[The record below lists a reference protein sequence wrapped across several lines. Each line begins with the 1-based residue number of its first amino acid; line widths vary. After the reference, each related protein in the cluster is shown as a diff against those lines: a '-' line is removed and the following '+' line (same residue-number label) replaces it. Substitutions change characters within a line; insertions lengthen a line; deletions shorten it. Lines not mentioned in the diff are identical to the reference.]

1 MRKGEQPDP
10 GKGRESAKRQTST
23 AKESPLNPK
32 QQAFV
37 DAYLISLNAKQ
48 AAIKAGYSEK
58 TAEQQGSRLLSHVK
72 VQAAIAEA
80 MNQRV
85 ERTKIDADYVLRRLA
100 EIDQMDVIDIL
111 RDDMSLKPVS
121 EWPKVWRQYLSG
133 FDLAEMFEGVG
144 EDRAMV
150 GILKKLKWPD
160 KVRNLELLG
169 KHVDVSAFRDKVE
182 VTGKNGG
189 AIEHKHAVKV
199 VIVPQKAPAEVQTRP
214 LERERD

>member
-1 MRKGEQPDP
+1 MRKAEQKSGPS
-10 GKGRESAKRQTST
+10 ENTSEPVRT
-23 AKESPLNPK
+23 ALSPK
-32 QQAFV
+32 HQRFV
-37 DAYLISLNAKQ
+37 DEYIKDLNATQ
-48 AAIKAGYSEK
+48 AAARAGYSAK
-58 TAEQQGSRLLSHVK
+58 TANEQGARLLANVS
-72 VQAAIAEA
+72 VQAAIQE
-80 MNQRV
+80 RIKERG

-100 EIDQMDVIDIL
+100 EIDQMDVLDIL

-169 KHVDVSAFRDKVE
+169 KHVDVNAFREKVE

>member
-1 MRKGEQPDP
+1 MRKNGESKAAKD
-10 GKGRESAKRQTST
+10 EAAKRPVRT
-23 AKESPLNPK
+23 ALNPK
-32 QQAFV
+32 HQRFV
-37 DAYLISLNAKQ
+37 DEYIKDLNATQ
-48 AAIKAGYSEK
+48 AAARAGYSAK
-58 TAEQQGSRLLSHVK
+58 TANEQGARLLANVS
-72 VQAAIAEA
+72 VQAAIQE
-80 MNQRV
+80 RIKERG

-100 EIDQMDVIDIL
+100 EIDQMDVLDIL

-133 FDLAEMFEGVG
+133 FDLAEMFEGAG

-150 GILKKLKWPD
+150 GIIKKLKWPD

-169 KHVDVSAFRDKVE
+169 KHVDVNAFREKVE